1 MKQADGKYAVGRK
14 LGTFV
19 IMRDAHGR
27 ADQLRGL
34 AQKQALERV
43 SLCIGDAGPRYAVAP
58 EAEVTVV
65 IYNPA
70 RRGQQSVQAN
80 FAFLKGEPVKSASP
94 TVAQT
99 ETPKP
104 QVQTR

>member
-58 EAEVTVV
+58 EAEPTAVV
-65 IYNPA
+65 DADNGVPRAPSCADIFRPP
-70 RRGQQSVQAN
+70 RV
-80 FAFLKGEPVKSASP
+80 
-94 TVAQT
+94 
-99 ETPKP
+99 
-104 QVQTR
+104 

>member
-1 MKQADGKYAVGRK
+1 VKQADGKYAAGRK

-19 IMRDAHGR
+19 LMRDAHGR

-58 EAEVTVV
+58 EADVTVV

-70 RRGQQSVQAN
+70 RRGYQSVQAN
-80 FAFLKGEPVKSASP
+80 FAFLKGELDEAKSDAIIEALSK
-94 TVAQT
+94 VL
-99 ETPKP
+99 PK
-104 QVQTR
+104 